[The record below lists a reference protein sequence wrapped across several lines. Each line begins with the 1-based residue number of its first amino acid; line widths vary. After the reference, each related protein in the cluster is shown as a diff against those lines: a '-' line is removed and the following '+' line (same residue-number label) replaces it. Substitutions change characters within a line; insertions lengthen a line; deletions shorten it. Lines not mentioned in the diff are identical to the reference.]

1 MDNKEKAYIESIEG
15 IIEQFGTIQR
25 NFVLDKAGIRA
36 IINFIEQFQG
46 RRPFFELSDPVV
58 QKGKVAANKVIK
70 ELSKQLKSLDS
81 LKCPDNWSQFHNSLV
96 KSISIQLD
104 GYREMVKV
112 FEDSNLLHISEGQ
125 EIVNRGMDILRSGK
139 KEG

>member
-1 MDNKEKAYIESIEG
+1 MDNKEKVYIERIEE

-46 RRPFFELSDPVV
+46 RRPFFELDDPVV
-58 QKGKVAANKVIK
+58 QKGKSAAYKVID

-81 LKCPDNWSQFHNSLV
+81 MEYPTDWSQFHNSLV
-96 KSISIQLD
+96 RSIRIQLD

-112 FEDSNLLHISEGQ
+112 FEDSNLIHISEGQ